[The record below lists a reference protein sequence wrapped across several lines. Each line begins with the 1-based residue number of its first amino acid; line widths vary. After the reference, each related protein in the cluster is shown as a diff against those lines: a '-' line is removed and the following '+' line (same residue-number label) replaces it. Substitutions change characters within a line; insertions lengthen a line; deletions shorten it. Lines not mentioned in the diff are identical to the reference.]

1 MCVDSDPIKHTVF
14 DEGISTLHAT
24 IETNL
29 VRKHDKIFIH
39 QETLDFIITFA
50 VRLAMAFDQLD
61 VYKSCLTR
69 VKVTEYAQ
77 FILVDAHEIFVIQFK
92 LS

>member
-14 DEGISTLHAT
+14 DEGLSTLHAT

-29 VRKHDKIFIH
+29 VREHDKIFIH

-50 VRLAMAFDQLD
+50 VRLAMAFNQLD
-61 VYKSCLTR
+61 VYKSCLRR
-69 VKVTEYAQ
+69 VKVTVYAQ
-77 FILVDAHEIFVIQFK
+77 FILVDAHELLMIKFE